1 MQKSIK
7 HIFIFIFVI
16 WGYSAMGQL
25 APDRYVWIQIE
36 AQPNRAAAMARIK
49 TYKQEI
55 SNVVGF
61 EIEGGWFGIALGP
74 YKSDAADTL
83 LAKLKKSELIPRD
96 SFVARGVT
104 YGRQFYAPRSS
115 IPKLATAQSLTETKT
130 DLETEL
136 SGTDNL
142 ELTKISE
149 NALTFDEK
157 RYLQRALAW
166 ASHYQGKIDGLYG
179 PETRR
184 AMKDWQ
190 IENKYPKTGVMTPSQ
205 RGIILNNF
213 TPVMTRLNLAPVT
226 NLRAGITLLVPRG
239 IMGSAQY
246 DAPFVRFEA
255 TDSSNTQIILI
266 SQVGDAKRL
275 RALFEVIQTLNI
287 VPKGGALKLD
297 EAGFSIE
304 TSNNELFTTGFAKLI
319 DGEIKGAILVW
330 PTKDEAQRL
339 RLKEQIFGSFDSF
352 KGVLPEAEFF
362 ETGLLPKDILSGL
375 QIRQPIFARSG
386 IFLNAQGMVL
396 TASQDLEI
404 CGSIEVGFGTQV
416 KIKASNSYVTVL
428 SPMENISPPAIS
440 SFQLGPLKAPRR
452 ITAGGYSYGG
462 SLGSPTLTRGLLQ
475 DLKDL
480 TNDRNISRLEIN
492 TLPGDAGGPIYNS
505 GGAVIGILLPKR
517 EDPNRQL
524 PDDVHFAAN
533 LDLIISLL
541 DEENIQLSST
551 ETKVHSDLVNLS
563 KTAKNSIAL
572 VKCWD

>member
-517 EDPNRQL
+517 EDPNRKL

-572 VKCWD
+572 VKCWE

>member
-190 IENKYPKTGVMTPSQ
+190 IENKYPKTGIMTPSQ

-255 TDSSNTQIILI
+255 TDTSNTQIILI

-572 VKCWD
+572 VKCRD

>member
-36 AQPNRAAAMARIK
+36 AQPNRAAAMTRIK

>member
-190 IENKYPKTGVMTPSQ
+190 IENKYPKTGIMTPSQ

-480 TNDRNISRLEIN
+480 ANDRNISRLEIN

>member
-1 MQKSIK
+1 
-7 HIFIFIFVI
+7 
-16 WGYSAMGQL
+16 
-25 APDRYVWIQIE
+25 
-36 AQPNRAAAMARIK
+36 
-49 TYKQEI
+49 
-55 SNVVGF
+55 
-61 EIEGGWFGIALGP
+61 
-74 YKSDAADTL
+74 
-83 LAKLKKSELIPRD
+83 
-96 SFVARGVT
+96 
-104 YGRQFYAPRSS
+104 
-115 IPKLATAQSLTETKT
+115 
-130 DLETEL
+130 
-136 SGTDNL
+136 
-142 ELTKISE
+142 
-149 NALTFDEK
+149 
-157 RYLQRALAW
+157 
-166 ASHYQGKIDGLYG
+166 
-179 PETRR
+179 
-184 AMKDWQ
+184 MKDWQ
-190 IENKYPKTGVMTPSQ
+190 IENKYPKTGIMTPSQ

-572 VKCWD
+572 VKCWE

>member
-36 AQPNRAAAMARIK
+36 AQPNRAAAMTRIK

-190 IENKYPKTGVMTPSQ
+190 IENKYPKTGIMTPSQ

>member
-572 VKCWD
+572 VKCWE

>member
-190 IENKYPKTGVMTPSQ
+190 IENKYPKTGIMTPSQ

-255 TDSSNTQIILI
+255 TDTSNTQIILI

>member
-36 AQPNRAAAMARIK
+36 AQPNRAAAMTRIK

-572 VKCWD
+572 VKCWE

>member
-352 KGVLPEAEFF
+352 IGVLPEAEFF

>member
-36 AQPNRAAAMARIK
+36 AQPNRAAAMTRIK

-190 IENKYPKTGVMTPSQ
+190 IENKYPKTGIMTPSQ

-255 TDSSNTQIILI
+255 TDTSNTQIILI

>member
-255 TDSSNTQIILI
+255 TDTSNTQIILI

>member
-462 SLGSPTLTRGLLQ
+462 SLGSPTLTHGLLQ

-480 TNDRNISRLEIN
+480 ANDRNISRLEIN

-572 VKCWD
+572 VKCWE

>member
-36 AQPNRAAAMARIK
+36 AQPNRAAAMTRIK

-74 YKSDAADTL
+74 YKSDAADIL

-190 IENKYPKTGVMTPSQ
+190 IENKYPKTGIMTPSQ

-462 SLGSPTLTRGLLQ
+462 SLGSPTLTHGLLQ

-480 TNDRNISRLEIN
+480 ANDRNISRLEIN

-572 VKCWD
+572 VKCWE

>member
-480 TNDRNISRLEIN
+480 ANDRNISRLEIN

-572 VKCWD
+572 VKCWE